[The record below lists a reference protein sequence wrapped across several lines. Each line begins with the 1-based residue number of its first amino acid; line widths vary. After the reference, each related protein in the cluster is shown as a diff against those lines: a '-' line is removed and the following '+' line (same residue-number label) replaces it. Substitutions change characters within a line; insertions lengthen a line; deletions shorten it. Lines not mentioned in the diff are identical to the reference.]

1 MKTHYQMTLLA
12 LSIATLTACGGGGGG
27 SSNPDRGVQDGDQ
40 LLQLMQSGLYEFEF
54 SVGGNYDPQPR
65 EIFTDRIGM
74 NRERLYVKNGTLTV
88 DSHYLTDGGWIE
100 NILLEPAYIPPPV
113 LALTESGWQDRA
125 SAPCTLSAA
134 SAGVL
139 LNCVGSQTLF
149 SVDSELTLANKSLA
163 SLFTLIADNTLT
175 PLVEGTRELQAR
187 NEIVAATA
195 ALTAP
200 VGDNAKAYRIAT
212 AQQNPELTTSACLPT
227 AANQPVESWSC
238 ESELTSISWEEL
250 SQSQETFDVH
260 FIQMGEEKS
269 ARVYLE
275 GDLVTSDQ
283 GEIIL
288 AEDYSEEIT
297 AGNLIGSWQKLT
309 LHGQTFIRLMR
320 LTRERDLS
328 ETYEGLAIANGRIV
342 NVVYKATGGSD
353 TSVMLNSAAAAAI
366 SDAAVGIFPL
376 GFNYD
381 SCCQSTGTN

>member
-1 MKTHYQMTLLA
+1 MKPHYQMTLLA
-12 LSIATLTACGGGGGG
+12 LGIAILTACGGGGGG
-27 SSNPDRGVQDGDQ
+27 SNNPDRGVQDGNQ
-40 LLQLMQSGLYEFEF
+40 LLQLMQSGLYEFDF
-54 SVGGNYDPQPR
+54 NLSGNYDQLSG
-65 EIFTDRIGM
+65 ETVTDWIGM
-74 NRERLYVKNGTLTV
+74 NREKLYVKNGTLAV
-88 DSHYLTDGGWIE
+88 DSYYLTDSGWIE
-100 NILLEPAYIPPPV
+100 NVLHEPAYIPPPV

-134 SAGVL
+134 PAGVL

-149 SVDSELTLANKSLA
+149 SVGSEQTLAYKSLT
-163 SLFTLIADNTLT
+163 SLFTLIADNTLG
-175 PLVEGTRELQAR
+175 PLVEDTRELQAL

-200 VGDNAKAYRIAT
+200 VGDNAKLYGISK
-212 AQQNPELTTSACLPT
+212 AQQQPELTTSACRPT
-227 AANQPVESWSC
+227 AADQPVASWSC
-238 ESELTSISWEEL
+238 ESEFTSTSWEEL
-250 SQSQETFDVH
+250 SQSQETFDVL

-283 GEIIL
+283 GGIIL
-288 AEDYSEEIT
+288 AEDYSEEIA
-297 AGNLIGSWQKLT
+297 AGSLIGSWQKLT

-328 ETYEGLAIANGRIV
+328 ETYEGLAIVNGKIV
-342 NVVYKATGGSD
+342 YAVYKATGGSD

-376 GFNYD
+376 GFNYN